1 MMIRLEVSRELAD
14 DLVAEGLAIRPGTR
28 SSTAQLVIAGAT
40 AAATT
45 ISLLQ
50 APDTF
55 TKLAAMI
62 KKKFVK
68 EKGVTMKVKG
78 SRGNIDVVVTPET
91 DVETLAKMIKE
102 GLVGDLE

>member
-1 MMIRLEVSRELAD
+1 MIRIEVSPELAD
-14 DLVAEGLAIRPGTR
+14 DMVAEGLAIRPGTR
-28 SSTAQLVIAGAT
+28 SSTAQLLIDGAT

-55 TKLAAMI
+55 AKLAAMI
-62 KKKFVK
+62 KGRFAKQKDVTLK
-68 EKGVTMKVKG
+68 IKGK
-78 SRGNIDVVVTPET
+78 RGTVEVVVTADT
-91 DVETLAKMIKE
+91 DLENLAKLIKD